1 MTGLLFGI
9 RLKGRKWDAPFSAF
23 LLCLTV
29 AEGEGPMHRAIGR
42 GSQAVMNR
50 AARQAADRVSR
61 GRDFGKSLG
70 LPLRLCIGQEG
81 I

>member
-50 AARQAADRVSR
+50 AARLGYGKGRRVIGFQGR
-61 GRDFGKSLG
+61 GILAKALAF
-70 LPLRLCIGQEG
+70 P
-81 I
+81 